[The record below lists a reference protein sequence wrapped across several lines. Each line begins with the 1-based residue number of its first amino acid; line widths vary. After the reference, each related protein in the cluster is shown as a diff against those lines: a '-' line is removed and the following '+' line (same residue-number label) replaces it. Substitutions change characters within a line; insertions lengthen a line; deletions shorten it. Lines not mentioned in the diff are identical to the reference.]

1 MSDNVQFDTDTQSND
16 MHRPAPAAGF
26 GQPVSESSGISG
38 WLMRHGL
45 AKSPAAAQ
53 GIMIAI
59 ILVDII
65 AIFIVIKYFLL

>member
-1 MSDNVQFDTDTQSND
+1 MSDNVQFDTDTQNNA
-16 MHRPAPAAGF
+16 MHRPAQFAGF
-26 GQPVSESSGISG
+26 GQTTTEASGMAG

-59 ILVDII
+59 IIIDIVAAI
-65 AIFIVIKYFLL
+65 AIVKIFL

>member
-1 MSDNVQFDTDTQSND
+1 MSDNVQFDTDTFSND
-16 MHRPAPAAGF
+16 MRRPTQAAGF
-26 GQPVSESSGISG
+26 GQPVSEASGMSG

-59 ILVDII
+59 ILADII
-65 AIFIVIKYFLL
+65 AIFIVIKYFI